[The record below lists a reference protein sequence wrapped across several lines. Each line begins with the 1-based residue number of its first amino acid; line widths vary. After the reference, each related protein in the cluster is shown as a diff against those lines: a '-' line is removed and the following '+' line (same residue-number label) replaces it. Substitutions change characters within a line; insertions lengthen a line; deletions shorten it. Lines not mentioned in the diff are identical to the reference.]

1 MSIENINY
9 MIHKIIKQ
17 LKINIFSLSN
27 FASQTLLRGGDY
39 AKKQSYG
46 KAKEINDGL
55 LLITDNYL
63 KYFETNKQT
72 TEELI

>member
-9 MIHKIIKQ
+9 TIHKIIKQ

-27 FASQTLLRGGDY
+27 FASQTMLRGSDY
-39 AKKQSYG
+39 AKMQTYG
-46 KAKEINDGL
+46 KVKEINDGL